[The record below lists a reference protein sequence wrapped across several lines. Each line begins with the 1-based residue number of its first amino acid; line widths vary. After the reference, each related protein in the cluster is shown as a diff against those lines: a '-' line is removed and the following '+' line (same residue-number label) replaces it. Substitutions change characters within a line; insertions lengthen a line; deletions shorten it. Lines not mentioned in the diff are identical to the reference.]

1 MPRIGIVGTGMIASS
16 LAVLTAGHGMETR
29 VFARSTQSAERF
41 GAAFSAHWQLM
52 VQNDVATQEQADIC
66 ATYAQVSTDFSALRD
81 AEVVFECIVED
92 LGQKADVYR
101 RVEQTCPDVRAICSV
116 SSSIVPD
123 QLAASCT
130 RYADRV
136 VVTHP
141 FNPVHMV
148 PYVEVCTAEATDPK
162 VRVYVVELLEA
173 LDRKPVVLK
182 KPTPGFIGN
191 RLQFAL
197 WREALALVEEGI
209 ADPHDIDTALRY
221 SFCPRYTSIGIFEH
235 FDAGGLAL
243 NRAICKNLF
252 PVLSDRK
259 DVPPI
264 IDSLMERGHT
274 GAGAGRGFYDWKGVD
289 KEAYAA
295 RVNEPYWKFCSWHM
309 PDAPAA
315 PGAQMH
321 PGGER

>member
-41 GAAFSAHWQLM
+41 RAAFSAHWQLM
-52 VQNDVATQEQADIC
+52 VQNDIATQEQADIC

-162 VRVYVVELLEA
+162 VRAYVVELLEA

-182 KPTPGFIGN
+182 KSTPGFIGN

-243 NRAICKNLF
+243 NRATCKNLF

-289 KEAYAA
+289 REAYAA

>member
-16 LAVLTAGHGMETR
+16 LAVLTAGHGMETQ
-29 VFARSTQSAERF
+29 VFARSAQSAERF
-41 GAAFSAHWQLM
+41 EASFAAHWQLM
-52 VQNDVATQEQADIC
+52 VQNGVATQEQADIC
-66 ATYAQVSTDFSALRD
+66 ATYAQVSTEFSALQD

-101 RVEQTCPDVRAICSV
+101 RLEQTCPDLRAICSV

-130 RYADRV
+130 RYADRL

-148 PYVEVCTAEATDPK
+148 PYVEVCTAEATAPE
-162 VRVYVVELLEA
+162 VRAYVVQLLEA

-197 WREALALVEEGI
+197 WREALALVEEGV
-209 ADPHDIDTALRY
+209 ANPRDIDTALRY

-235 FDAGGLAL
+235 FDTGGLEL
-243 NRAICKNLF
+243 NRATCRNLF

-264 IDSLMERGHT
+264 IDRLMEQGRT
-274 GAGAGRGFYDWKGVD
+274 GASAGRGFYDWEGVD

-295 RVNEPYWKFCSWHM
+295 RVNEPYWRFCSWHM
-309 PDAPAA
+309 PDVPAA
-315 PGAQMH
+315 SGTQAH
-321 PGGER
+321 SSGEW

>member
-16 LAVLTAGHGMETR
+16 LAVLTAGHGMETQ
-29 VFARSTQSAERF
+29 VFARSAQSAGRF
-41 GAAFSAHWQLM
+41 EASFAAHWQLM
-52 VQNDVATQEQADIC
+52 VQNGVATQEQADIC
-66 ATYAQVSTDFSALRD
+66 ATYAQVSTEFSALRD

-92 LGQKADVYR
+92 LDQKADVYR
-101 RVEQTCPDVRAICSV
+101 RLEQTCPGLRAICSV

-130 RYADRV
+130 RYADRI

-148 PYVEVCTAEATDPK
+148 PYVEVCAAETTDPE
-162 VRVYVVELLEA
+162 VCAYVVELLEA

-197 WREALALVEEGI
+197 WREALALVEEGV
-209 ADPHDIDTALRY
+209 ADPHDIDIALRY

-235 FDAGGLAL
+235 FDTGGLAL
-243 NRAICKNLF
+243 NRATCKNLF

-264 IDSLMERGHT
+264 IDSLMEQGRT
-274 GAGAGRGFYDWKGVD
+274 GASAGRGFYDWEGVD
-289 KEAYAA
+289 MGAYAA

-309 PDAPAA
+309 PDAPMR
-315 PGAQMH
+315 PS
-321 PGGER
+321 GEC